1 MHEMD
6 FPKRTKSLFPR
17 KDPTDPADASVQI
30 MLRVPYWYAAKL
42 QAVDKTKTVS
52 GNVLTLL
59 AKEVPVTKPRK
70 RK

>member
-1 MHEMD
+1 MD

-30 MLRVPYWYAAKL
+30 MLRCPHWYAQKL
-42 QAVDKTKTVS
+42 QSLDKTKTVS
-52 GNVLTLL
+52 GNVMSILS
-59 AKEVPVTKPRK
+59 EHVPVTKPRK